1 MQQKTQLIFFDYEI
15 ITFELV
21 ALDTRFY
28 WEIIHVIGCQY
39 VNKMSQDFRY
49 YYQRIFRGDS
59 FSEWSRN
66 ITKILPWR
74 FKESFGPF
82 SMLTVH
88 KCSDIGI
95 FRHLRNLAICSL
107 YFKKEIT
114 SKDHLLFQS
123 IRNFNEIPEMQKKI
137 KKIYFDFEIIA
148 FELVTLETCFYWER
162 ILVSGCQYFNKQS
175 QDFR

>member
-123 IRNFNEIPEMQKKI
+123 IRNFNEIPEMQKKLR
-137 KKIYFDFEIIA
+137 KY
-148 FELVTLETCFYWER
+148 
-162 ILVSGCQYFNKQS
+162 ILIL
-175 QDFR
+175 R